1 MQNKNAICL
10 TLFLL
15 SQQKQ
20 GGHAIAARPPLI
32 PLKFKF

>member
-1 MQNKNAICL
+1 MQNKSGICPA
-10 TLFLL
+10 LFLL